1 MKSTCCRQLTIS
13 PPTTRYY
20 ALHLSSC
27 LMFTRYCNQLQLTTM
42 NATMIYLLM
51 KSVVRAHNSS
61 SSHQPLCYD
70 ICGTSEVGLD
80 IAINTIQEMTIPMNP
95 SKRDGRRDI
104 GYRRYES
111 ISISMEQDVGGYFF
125 LATVRRQE
133 HRAYSGLALLF
144 DTRKRWRS

>member
-1 MKSTCCRQLTIS
+1 
-13 PPTTRYY
+13 
-20 ALHLSSC
+20 
-27 LMFTRYCNQLQLTTM
+27 
-42 NATMIYLLM
+42 MIYLLR

-70 ICGTSEVGLD
+70 IICGTSEVGLD

-111 ISISMEQDVGGYFF
+111 ISISMQQDVGGYFF
-125 LATVRRQE
+125 LATVRRHIE
-133 HRAYSGLALLF
+133 HTVGLALLF